1 MEEIIYFE
9 LDNWFGGRDYPDA
22 EPFISWMRDDLNLT
36 FSNEEWCKENKLC
49 VEAGPI
55 DMSTCFCIAAP
66 RSWVEENCPKL
77 LTDEECGTTFIIS
90 YYDKELGK
98 RVDKEKYEHCSYS
111 KFICKPEADGKV
123 YGNLSKWPFREYKE
137 ENFGVHWN
145 DYYFHEDEEE
155 LEDTD

>member
-22 EPFISWMRDDLNLT
+22 EPFISWMSDDLNLT

-55 DMSTCFCIAAP
+55 DMSICFCIAAP

-98 RVDKEKYEHCSYS
+98 MVDKEKYEHYSYS
-111 KFICKPEADGKV
+111 KFICKPEKDGQV
-123 YGNLSKWPFREYKE
+123 YGRLSGWPFREYKE

-155 LEDTD
+155 NEEE